1 MCSFRNLAKTNPHA
15 QDRVQLFD
23 EEFGAKALMNVGAAR
38 RALRQAKPRAVTLSL
53 WPPIHCQN
61 GASHPLIAPS
71 RSYHP
76 KSVALVRDLFALFWQ
91 ISIIIFSKS
100 FPFAALSPLSSRIC
114 LILTNLI
121 ILLSS
126 YCTTY
131 MIRWEEACE
140 CGKRNLF
147 LCVWNE
153 VPSGRCKR
161 KKRKEIFEK
170 EEVFDEDLGFWLFS
184 SPATRTIPIGAHL
197 RSWL

>member
-1 MCSFRNLAKTNPHA
+1 MCSFRNLAKTNPHP

-71 RSYHP
+71 RSYHS
-76 KSVALVRDLFALFWQ
+76 KSVALVTDLFALFWQ
-91 ISIIIFSKS
+91 ISIIIF
-100 FPFAALSPLSSRIC
+100 
-114 LILTNLI
+114 
-121 ILLSS
+121 SS